1 MNRRLFLLSISS
13 VLLVQGLTSWRHAAA
28 QSTPPNPPD
37 TRTHDILKFGSPLF
51 ADRGDDNLWHFSCK
65 ILAIG
70 RPRQVPVPVTLE
82 LATDIGFRQA
92 VYTHTK
98 HVSEDTS
105 FQFNHAYRNNYP
117 NSELFARLRMAA
129 YTGANPEDSTGTS
142 PDFVYSASTAMSPWN
157 GA

>member
-1 MNRRLFLLSISS
+1 MSS
-13 VLLVQGLTSWRHAAA
+13 VLVVKSLTPWGKAVAQG
-28 QSTPPNPPD
+28 TPPGLPD
-37 TRTHDILKFGSPLF
+37 TRSHDILKFGSPLF

-70 RPRQVPVPVTLE
+70 RPRQVPIPVTLE

-98 HVSEDTS
+98 QVSEDSS
-105 FQFNHAYRNNYP
+105 FQFNHAYRNDYP

-129 YTGANPEDSTGTS
+129 YIEVNPEDRTDTS
-142 PDFVYSASTAMSPWN
+142 PDFVYSASTVMSPWN